1 MISEAYSDIG
11 KKRLANED
19 SYFVSE
25 FTKNIGYIIVADGM
39 GGHRGGA
46 VASKMTVDCI
56 KSCFDKNLRG
66 KTRATLKIF

>member
-25 FTKNIGYIIVADGM
+25 FTKISGILLLPTVW
-39 GGHRGGA
+39 A
-46 VASKMTVDCI
+46 VTEAVRLQAK
-56 KSCFDKNLRG
+56 
-66 KTRATLKIF
+66 